1 LRGVYKAVCRHVRM
15 CAGVRGC
22 KGCRRLLVVES
33 SLLLCPHHLASTEL
47 LLLGHPSLCLQP
59 HLHEGVGWGT

>member
-1 LRGVYKAVCRHVRM
+1 MRGVYKGVCGRVRM

-22 KGCRRLLVVES
+22 KGCRRLLVVEP